1 MQKVL
6 SSFVFI
12 SAFSI
17 YVLFRTQIISTS
29 EHVAVKI
36 PQYVTTIY
44 TDDDSNEPKRYKK
57 IKIKTPGFK
66 NNINTLQITKLQ
78 NQTNRHYKDGVYI
91 GPNIDSY
98 YEMVQIKIT
107 VKSGVISNISSI
119 PYTQYNGTSKAI
131 SDYAMPILKKEVL
144 TIQSANVNTVSGAT
158 EISNAFRTSLT
169 GALQKAS

>member
-1 MQKVL
+1 MQKIL

-17 YVLFRTQIISTS
+17 YALFRTQIISTS

-36 PQYVTTIY
+36 PQYVAAIY
-44 TDDDSNEPKRYKK
+44 VDDDSDDLQRYKK
-57 IKIKTPGFK
+57 INIKNQPTR
-66 NNINTLQITKLQ
+66 NNINTLSITATK
-78 NQTNRHYKDGVYI
+78 NKTNKPYKDGIYI

-98 YEMVQIKIT
+98 YELVQIKIT
-107 VKSGVISNISSI
+107 VKNGVVSNVTFL
-119 PYTQYNGTSKAI
+119 PYTQYNSTSKAI
-131 SDYAMPILKKEVL
+131 SDYAMPILKKEAL